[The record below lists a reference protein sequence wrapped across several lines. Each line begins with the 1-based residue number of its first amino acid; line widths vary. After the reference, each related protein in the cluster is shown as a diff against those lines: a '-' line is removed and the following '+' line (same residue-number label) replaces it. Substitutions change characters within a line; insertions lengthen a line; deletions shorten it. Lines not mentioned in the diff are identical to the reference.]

1 MSRENTRWG
10 APRIHGELLKLGFSI
25 SQAAVS
31 KYMVR
36 YPSPPSQS
44 WRTFLTNHADCLAS
58 IDFFVVPT
66 ATFHLLF
73 GFIVLHHERRQI
85 VHFGVTAN
93 PTMAWV
99 AQQIREAF
107 PWGTAPRYLIRDR
120 DGAYGQSF
128 RSTVTAMGVE
138 EVVTA
143 PRSPWQ
149 NPYVER
155 LIGSVR
161 RECLDHSIIL
171 NERHLR
177 RILGSYLDYYHGS
190 RTHLSLGKDTPDGR
204 PVQPAGSGTVVSLCP
219 SHLYHLSQKPWNFAS
234 PPDTLSGMHKIIEI
248 FADRAALHTEI
259 LALRQQVSVLKR
271 QWPRPSLRK
280 ADRVFWVILSCL
292 WPGWRHALVI
302 VRPETVIGWHRKG
315 FRLFWTW
322 KWRRGKPGRP
332 PVSREIRYLVRRM
345 SRENTRW
352 GAPRIHG
359 ELLKLGF
366 SISQAAVSK
375 YMVRYPSPPS
385 QSWRT
390 FLTNHA
396 DCLASIDFF
405 VVPTATFHLLFG
417 FIVLHHERRQI
428 VHFGVTAN
436 PTMAWV
442 AQQIREAFPW
452 GTAPRY
458 LIRDRDGAYGQ
469 SFRSTVTAMGV
480 EEVVTAPRSPWQNP
494 YVERLIGSVRREC
507 LDHSIILNERH
518 LRRILG
524 SYLDYYHG
532 SRTHLSLGKDTP
544 DGRPVQPAGS
554 GTVVSL
560 PKVGGLHHRYE
571 RLAA

>member
-73 GFIVLHHERRQI
+73 GFIVLPHERRQI

-177 RILGSYLDYYHGS
+177 RILISSYLDYYHGS
-190 RTHLSLGKDTPDGR
+190 RTHLSIGKD
-204 PVQPAGSGTVVSLCP
+204 
-219 SHLYHLSQKPWNFAS
+219 
-234 PPDTLSGMHKIIEI
+234 
-248 FADRAALHTEI
+248 
-259 LALRQQVSVLKR
+259 
-271 QWPRPSLRK
+271 
-280 ADRVFWVILSCL
+280 
-292 WPGWRHALVI
+292 
-302 VRPETVIGWHRKG
+302 
-315 FRLFWTW
+315 
-322 KWRRGKPGRP
+322 P
-332 PVSREIRYLVRRM
+332 PVDRQGHTGWTTRSAGRVR
-345 SRENTRW
+345 N
-352 GAPRIHG
+352 
-359 ELLKLGF
+359 
-366 SISQAAVSK
+366 
-375 YMVRYPSPPS
+375 
-385 QSWRT
+385 
-390 FLTNHA
+390 
-396 DCLASIDFF
+396 
-405 VVPTATFHLLFG
+405 
-417 FIVLHHERRQI
+417 
-428 VHFGVTAN
+428 
-436 PTMAWV
+436 
-442 AQQIREAFPW
+442 
-452 GTAPRY
+452 
-458 LIRDRDGAYGQ
+458 
-469 SFRSTVTAMGV
+469 
-480 EEVVTAPRSPWQNP
+480 
-494 YVERLIGSVRREC
+494 
-507 LDHSIILNERH
+507 
-518 LRRILG
+518 
-524 SYLDYYHG
+524 
-532 SRTHLSLGKDTP
+532 
-544 DGRPVQPAGS
+544 GRF
-554 GTVVSL
+554 L
-560 PKVGGLHHRYE
+560 PKVGGCCHVIE
-571 RLAA
+571 RSCRELA

>member
-1 MSRENTRWG
+1 MR
-10 APRIHGELLKLGFSI
+10 
-25 SQAAVS
+25 AVGLERA
-31 KYMVR
+31 V
-36 YPSPPSQS
+36 PP
-44 WRTFLTNHADCLAS
+44 A
-58 IDFFVVPT
+58 
-66 ATFHLLF
+66 
-73 GFIVLHHERRQI
+73 
-85 VHFGVTAN
+85 
-93 PTMAWV
+93 
-99 AQQIREAF
+99 
-107 PWGTAPRYLIRDR
+107 
-120 DGAYGQSF
+120 
-128 RSTVTAMGVE
+128 
-138 EVVTA
+138 
-143 PRSPWQ
+143 
-149 NPYVER
+149 
-155 LIGSVR
+155 
-161 RECLDHSIIL
+161 
-171 NERHLR
+171 
-177 RILGSYLDYYHGS
+177 
-190 RTHLSLGKDTPDGR
+190 
-204 PVQPAGSGTVVSLCP
+204 
-219 SHLYHLSQKPWNFAS
+219 
-234 PPDTLSGMHKIIEI
+234 
-248 FADRAALHTEI
+248 
-259 LALRQQVSVLKR
+259 
-271 QWPRPSLRK
+271 
-280 ADRVFWVILSCL
+280 
-292 WPGWRHALVI
+292 
-302 VRPETVIGWHRKG
+302 
-315 FRLFWTW
+315 
-322 KWRRGKPGRP
+322 
-332 PVSREIRYLVRRM
+332 
-345 SRENTRW
+345 